1 MPDPSS
7 PGRLASWFNQWSE
20 PLKRWL
26 ASRRRVP
33 LADLDDVTQEVF
45 LRLLKY
51 RRADVIDA
59 PQAYLF
65 QVAGNVASEWALR
78 ARSRH
83 PHASTWLNELAVEEA
98 ASVDIIRE
106 QTRSQVTRALLEL
119 PPRAREI
126 LRLRY
131 KEGLSNAQIAARLKV
146 HPQTVKR
153 DLLQAYARLRL
164 DLRLNEVV
172 GLARSKEAS

>member
-1 MPDPSS
+1 MTNPSS
-7 PGRLASWFNQWSE
+7 PNRLAGWFTQWSE

-33 LADLDDVTQEVF
+33 PSDLEDVTQEVF

-51 RRADVIDA
+51 RRSEVIEA

-65 QVAGNVASEWALR
+65 QVAGNVANEWALR
-78 ARSRH
+78 SRSRH
-83 PHASTWLNELAVEEA
+83 PHESKWLNDLAIEDLV
-98 ASVDIIRE
+98 STDILRE
-106 QTRSQVTRALLEL
+106 QTRSQVMRAVLEL

-153 DLLQAYARLRL
+153 DLLQAYSRLRL
-164 DLRLNEVV
+164 DLGLNEVV
-172 GLARSKEAS
+172 SLARTKESP

>member
-1 MPDPSS
+1 MPDPPS
-7 PGRLASWFNQWSE
+7 PNRLASWFNQWSE

-33 LADLDDVTQEVF
+33 AADLEDVTQEVF

-65 QVAGNVASEWALR
+65 QVASNVANEWALR

-83 PHASTWLNELAVEEA
+83 PHEPKWLNELAIEDP
-98 ASVDIIRE
+98 ASLDIVRE
-106 QTRSQVTRALLEL
+106 QTRSQVSRALLEL

-131 KEGLSNAQIAARLKV
+131 KDGLSNAQIAARLKV
-146 HPQTVKR
+146 HPQTIKR
-153 DLLQAYARLRL
+153 DLLQAYSQLRL

-172 GLARSKEAS
+172 GLARPKETP